1 MCLRAHAM
9 LIQEYEL
16 VRVHKLSHIVGEYTR
31 TYVATGYLKA
41 GLELSRRIIARG
53 KSNETFLFPLREELR
68 RTIIFSR
75 RKDKRGSPVRFIVRA
90 VFTHT

>member
-1 MCLRAHAM
+1 M
-9 LIQEYEL
+9 
-16 VRVHKLSHIVGEYTR
+16 R

-53 KSNETFLFPLREELR
+53 KSNETFPFREVLR

-75 RKDKRGSPVRFIVRA
+75 RRDERPSRAIYRAYRIYSYVTTFVIRASKRAERGNILR
-90 VFTHT
+90 